1 MAKTIS
7 NSESTVT
14 ANPFGD
20 LSDVQI
26 ASLLVIVKSGQ
37 IEACRRMV
45 QTFQQACTDYG
56 RLVAKCGKAK
66 HVGSSLSRKAGA
78 LRELSE
84 LDTSPL
90 DKAELST
97 LSNSIRVRKAKQTL
111 TGGF

>member
-1 MAKTIS
+1 MAKTTIIQK
-7 NSESTVT
+7 SESTVS
-14 ANPFGD
+14 PFAD

-26 ASLLVIVKSGQ
+26 ASLLVIVKAGQ
-37 IEACRRMV
+37 IEACRKMV
-45 QTFQQACTDYG
+45 QTYQQACTEYG

-66 HVGSSLSRKAGA
+66 HVGCSLSRKAGA

-90 DKAELST
+90 DKTELST